1 VPALLQHQTE
11 RFPER
16 ELLVS
21 DDDRITYGELDRRS
35 AALAAH
41 LLGQGVGTGARVGI
55 LLPNGPEFLVTF
67 FAIVRIGG
75 VAVPVSTL
83 STGPELARIIRH
95 AGFALLIATDHHLTS
110 DFLERLDTALGTH
123 GSALALASLA
133 APHLRQVWLW
143 RGHRPWAKAVPLAP
157 SPLAQMVSQ
166 IEARVAP
173 ADTLAIIYTSGSTS
187 DPKGVVHSHGA
198 FVRSSRRWAASMP
211 YRNGDRLF
219 ATGPMFWVGGLV
231 TSLLTMVQVGGTLVN
246 SPRSGS
252 ALLDV
257 IEKERCTAIQVWPY
271 LSRRIAEDPTFASR
285 DWSAMR
291 AGTVP
296 GMVPDPG
303 AKPNAAPFGFA
314 MGMTETAGPHTL
326 AMGEIDEEHRGA
338 MGLLAP
344 GMEHRIV
351 DPETRAVLGEGER
364 GILEVRGDTLMMG
377 YVGRERHETF
387 DADGWFDTGDLCT
400 IRDGHVFFHGR
411 SDAMIKT
418 SGANVSPAE
427 VEAALL
433 EIDGVAEAHALGLPD
448 ATRGQIVGALVV
460 PQEGRTLDRETVLG
474 EARKRL
480 SSYKVPRR
488 VVIADKAPLTG
499 TNKLDRRAA
508 ARLLQDPAPEAIRS

>member
-1 VPALLQHQTE
+1 VPALLDHQTE

-21 DDDRITYGELDRRS
+21 DDDRITYGQLDRRS

-41 LLGQGVGTGARVGI
+41 LLGQGVGTGTRVGI
-55 LLPNGPEFLVTF
+55 LLPNGPEFLLTF

-75 VAVPVSTL
+75 VAVPISTF
-83 STGPELARIIRH
+83 STGPE
-95 AGFALLIATDHHLTS
+95 
-110 DFLERLDTALGTH
+110 
-123 GSALALASLA
+123 
-133 APHLRQVWLW
+133 
-143 RGHRPWAKAVPLAP
+143 
-157 SPLAQMVSQ
+157 
-166 IEARVAP
+166 
-173 ADTLAIIYTSGSTS
+173 
-187 DPKGVVHSHGA
+187 
-198 FVRSSRRWAASMP
+198 SMP
-211 YRNGDRLF
+211 YRDGDRLF

-231 TSLLTMVQVGGTLVN
+231 TSLLTMLQVGGTLIN
-246 SPRSGS
+246 SSRSGS

-257 IEKERCTAIQVWPY
+257 IERERCTAIQVWPY

-285 DWSAMR
+285 DWRAMR

-296 GMVPDPG
+296 EMVSHTG
-303 AKPNAAPFGFA
+303 AKPSAPPFGFA

-326 AMGEIDEEHRGA
+326 AMGEIHEEHRGA

-344 GMEHRIV
+344 GMEHRII
-351 DPETRAVLGEGER
+351 DPETRAVLSEGDR
-364 GILEVRGDTLMMG
+364 GILEVRGDTLMLG

-400 IRDGHVFFHGR
+400 VRDCHVFFHGR
-411 SDAMIKT
+411 NDAMIKT
-418 SGANVSPAE
+418 SGANVSPVE

-433 EIDGVAEAHALGLPD
+433 EIDGVAEAHVLGLPD
-448 ATRGQIVGALVV
+448 VTRGQIVGALIV
-460 PQEGRTLDRETVLG
+460 PQEGRTLDPETVLG

-488 VVIADKAPLTG
+488 AVIAEKAPLTG

-508 ARLLQDPAPEAIRS
+508 ARLLQDPVARMTRS